1 MPEPDA
7 FALMITSTMVSFG
20 VVSAFAQLGII
31 LTLYGKY
38 GFVLHNTGTGLHEFR
53 YLSDTFAL
61 DPGLTNTWLMTM
73 IPSVAVAAIILHT
86 AIQRRKDST
95 SWSNTRIQVTALW
108 LVVYVTQ
115 MGLIMLVLYN
125 ITWRVNE
132 HYIGVV
138 LTVTGGLILNI
149 WVILFDYEVTRRRWH
164 PHVTF
169 DTCVL
174 LITFCAVILFVQPGK
189 NASVLGEWLLLIIV
203 WVCHTLMPFRGA
215 RIVLSPPN
223 DWKVVISN
231 L

>member
-20 VVSAFAQLGII
+20 VVSSFAQLGII

-38 GFVLHNTGTGLHEFR
+38 GFVLLDTGTGLHEFR

-86 AIQRRKDST
+86 AIQRRKDSA
-95 SWSNTRIQVTALW
+95 SWSSTRMQVTALW

-174 LITFCAVILFVQPGK
+174 LTTICAVFLFVQPSK
-189 NASVLGEWLLLIIV
+189 NASVLGEWLLLISV